1 MTTQTTESALTT
13 TTRNAL
19 LACGVDEQLLTGSRE
34 VYSPINGEHIINIK
48 NDTHEYLVKAI
59 DESQEA
65 FKTWR
70 DTPAPVRG
78 QVVKRWDERLSEHN
92 QDLAAL
98 VTAEV
103 GKITSDAVG

>member
-1 MTTQTTESALTT
+1 TTESALTT

-34 VYSPINGEHIINIK
+34 VYSPVNGEHLINIK
-48 NDTHEYLVKAI
+48 NDNQEAVVQAI
-59 DESQEA
+59 DEAQEA

-70 DTPAPVRG
+70 ETPAPVRG
-78 QVVKRWDERLSEHN
+78 QVVKRWAELLTEHK

-103 GKITSDAVG
+103 GRITSEAEGE